1 MLANILLVEDEKS
14 IVTLIK
20 YNLEKEGFKVFC
32 SETGEDAL
40 KIIKEKIP
48 DLVILDWML
57 PDTSGID
64 VCRQIKIDKKLKN
77 IPVLI
82 LTAKGEP
89 DDKIKGLEVGADD
102 YVTKP
107 FNNKELLL
115 RVKSLIKRSKPS
127 LLEDLGIFKDLKID
141 RISLIKRSKPSLL
154 EDLGIFKDL
163 KIDRIAKKVFR
174 ENKEI
179 KLGPIEYKLLDFLI
193 KSPQRVYSREQLL
206 SNVWGESINVESRTV
221 DVHIRRLRKAINI
234 DKKNDLIRTV
244 RSSGYSLDS

>member
-1 MLANILLVEDEKS
+1 MLANVLLVEDEKS

-32 SETGEDAL
+32 AETGEEAL
-40 KIIKEKIP
+40 KIIKEKTL
-48 DLVILDWML
+48 DVVILDWML
-57 PDTSGID
+57 PDVSGIE
-64 VCRQIKIDKKLKN
+64 VCRQIKKDKKLKN
-77 IPVLI
+77 VPVLI

-115 RVKSLIKRSKPS
+115 RIKSLIKRSKPS
-127 LLEDLGIFKDLKID
+127 LLEETATFKNLKIN
-141 RISLIKRSKPSLL
+141 RIT
-154 EDLGIFKDL
+154 
-163 KIDRIAKKVFR
+163 KKVFR
-174 ENKEI
+174 DNIEI
-179 KLGPIEYKLLDFLI
+179 KLGPIEYKLIDFFI

-206 SNVWGESINVESRTV
+206 NNVWGDNINVESRTV
-221 DVHIRRLRKAINI
+221 DVHIRRLRKAINFGNKI
-234 DKKNDLIRTV
+234 DLIRTV

>member
-40 KIIKEKIP
+40 KIIKEKTP

-141 RISLIKRSKPSLL
+141 RIT
-154 EDLGIFKDL
+154 
-163 KIDRIAKKVFR
+163 KKVFR

-179 KLGPIEYKLLDFLI
+179 KLGPIEYKLLDFFI

-206 SNVWGESINVESRTV
+206 SNVWGESINVENRTV

-234 DKKNDLIRTV
+234 DKKDDLIRTV

>member
-1 MLANILLVEDEKS
+1 MLANVLLVEDEKS
-14 IVTLIK
+14 ITTLIK
-20 YNLEKEGFKVFC
+20 YNLEKEGFKVYC

-40 KIIKEKIP
+40 KIIKEKTP

-141 RISLIKRSKPSLL
+141 RITR
-154 EDLGIFKDL
+154 
-163 KIDRIAKKVFR
+163 KVFR

>member
-141 RISLIKRSKPSLL
+141 RIT
-154 EDLGIFKDL
+154 
-163 KIDRIAKKVFR
+163 KKVFR
-174 ENKEI
+174 KNKEI
-179 KLGPIEYKLLDFLI
+179 KLGPIEYKLLDFFI

>member
-64 VCRQIKIDKKLKN
+64 VCRKIKIDKKLKN

-141 RISLIKRSKPSLL
+141 RIT
-154 EDLGIFKDL
+154 
-163 KIDRIAKKVFR
+163 KKVFR

-234 DKKNDLIRTV
+234 DKKDDLIRTV

>member
-141 RISLIKRSKPSLL
+141 RIT
-154 EDLGIFKDL
+154 
-163 KIDRIAKKVFR
+163 KKVFR

-206 SNVWGESINVESRTV
+206 NNVWGENINVESRTV
-221 DVHIRRLRKAINI
+221 DVHIRRLRKAINV
-234 DKKNDLIRTV
+234 DKKSDLIRTV

>member
-14 IVTLIK
+14 IITLIK

-40 KIIKEKIP
+40 KVIKEKTP

-141 RISLIKRSKPSLL
+141 RIT
-154 EDLGIFKDL
+154 
-163 KIDRIAKKVFR
+163 KKVFR

-206 SNVWGESINVESRTV
+206 NNVWGENINVESRTV

>member
-14 IVTLIK
+14 ITTLIK
-20 YNLEKEGFKVFC
+20 YNLEKEGFKVYC

-64 VCRQIKIDKKLKN
+64 VCRQIKVDKKLKN

-115 RVKSLIKRSKPS
+115 RIKSLIKRSKPS

-141 RISLIKRSKPSLL
+141 RMTR
-154 EDLGIFKDL
+154 
-163 KIDRIAKKVFR
+163 KVFR

-206 SNVWGESINVESRTV
+206 NNVWGENINVETRTV

-234 DKKNDLIRTV
+234 DKKSDLIRTV

>member
-1 MLANILLVEDEKS
+1 MLANVVLVEDEKS
-14 IVTLIK
+14 IATLIK
-20 YNLEKEGFKVFC
+20 YNLEKEGFKVYC

-40 KIIKEKIP
+40 KVIKEKIP
-48 DLVILDWML
+48 DIVILDWML

-64 VCRQIKIDKKLKN
+64 VCRHIKIDKKLKN

-115 RVKSLIKRSKPS
+115 RIKSLIKRSKP
-127 LLEDLGIFKDLKID
+127 LLLDEIATFKDLKID
-141 RISLIKRSKPSLL
+141 RIT
-154 EDLGIFKDL
+154 
-163 KIDRIAKKVFR
+163 KKVFR
-174 ENKEI
+174 DNKEI
-179 KLGPIEYKLLDFLI
+179 KLGPIEYKLLDFFI

-206 SNVWGESINVESRTV
+206 NNVWGDEINVEARTV

-234 DKKNDLIRTV
+234 EGLPELIRTV
-244 RSSGYSLDS
+244 RSSGYSLDI

>member
-64 VCRQIKIDKKLKN
+64 ICRQIKIDKKLKN

-141 RISLIKRSKPSLL
+141 RIT
-154 EDLGIFKDL
+154 
-163 KIDRIAKKVFR
+163 KKVFR

-179 KLGPIEYKLLDFLI
+179 KLGPIEYKLLDFFI

>member
-40 KIIKEKIP
+40 KIIKEKTP

-57 PDTSGID
+57 PDTSGIN
-64 VCRQIKIDKKLKN
+64 VCRQIKLDKKLKN

-115 RVKSLIKRSKPS
+115 RVKSLIKRPKPS
-127 LLEDLGIFKDLKID
+127 LLEETATFKDLKID
-141 RISLIKRSKPSLL
+141 RIT
-154 EDLGIFKDL
+154 
-163 KIDRIAKKVFR
+163 KKVFR
-174 ENKEI
+174 DNKEI
-179 KLGPIEYKLLDFLI
+179 KLGPIEYKLLDFFI

-206 SNVWGESINVESRTV
+206 NNVWGENINVESRTV
-221 DVHIRRLRKAINI
+221 DVHIRRLRKAINLDNKI
-234 DKKNDLIRTV
+234 DLIRTV
-244 RSSGYSLDS
+244 RSSGYSLDV

>member
-1 MLANILLVEDEKS
+1 MLASILLVEDEQS

-40 KIIKEKIP
+40 KVIKEKTP

-64 VCRQIKIDKKLKN
+64 VCRKIKIDRKLKN

-115 RVKSLIKRSKPS
+115 RIKSLIKRSKPS
-127 LLEDLGIFKDLKID
+127 LFEDLGTFKDLKID
-141 RISLIKRSKPSLL
+141 RIT
-154 EDLGIFKDL
+154 
-163 KIDRIAKKVFR
+163 KKVFR
-174 ENKEI
+174 EDKEI

-206 SNVWGESINVESRTV
+206 SNVWGENINVESRTV

>member
-1 MLANILLVEDEKS
+1 MLANVLLVEDEKS
-14 IVTLIK
+14 ITTLIK
-20 YNLEKEGFKVFC
+20 YNLEKEGFKVYC

-40 KIIKEKIP
+40 RIIKEKTP

-141 RISLIKRSKPSLL
+141 RITR
-154 EDLGIFKDL
+154 
-163 KIDRIAKKVFR
+163 KVFR

-206 SNVWGESINVESRTV
+206 NNVWGENINVETRTV

>member
-1 MLANILLVEDEKS
+1 MLANVLLVEDEKS

-32 SETGEDAL
+32 AETGEDAL

-57 PDTSGID
+57 PDLSGVE
-64 VCRQIKIDKKLKN
+64 VCRQIKKDKKLKN
-77 IPVLI
+77 IPILI

-115 RVKSLIKRSKPS
+115 RIKSLIKRSKPS
-127 LLEDLGIFKDLKID
+127 LLEDLAIFKDLKMI
-141 RISLIKRSKPSLL
+141 
-154 EDLGIFKDL
+154 
-163 KIDRIAKKVFR
+163 V
-174 ENKEI
+174 
-179 KLGPIEYKLLDFLI
+179 
-193 KSPQRVYSREQLL
+193 
-206 SNVWGESINVESRTV
+206 
-221 DVHIRRLRKAINI
+221 
-234 DKKNDLIRTV
+234 
-244 RSSGYSLDS
+244 

>member
-1 MLANILLVEDEKS
+1 MLANILLVEDEKA
-14 IVTLIK
+14 IATLIK

-40 KIIKEKIP
+40 KIIKEKTP

-64 VCRQIKIDKKLKN
+64 VCRQIKIDKKFKN

-115 RVKSLIKRSKPS
+115 RIKSLIKRSKPS

-141 RISLIKRSKPSLL
+141 RITR
-154 EDLGIFKDL
+154 
-163 KIDRIAKKVFR
+163 KVFR

-206 SNVWGESINVESRTV
+206 NNVWGENINVETRTV

>member
-1 MLANILLVEDEKS
+1 MLANVVLVEDEKS
-14 IVTLIK
+14 IATLIK
-20 YNLEKEGFKVFC
+20 YNLEKEGFKVYC

-64 VCRQIKIDKKLKN
+64 ICRQIKVDKKLKN

-115 RVKSLIKRSKPS
+115 RIKSLIKRSKPL
-127 LLEDLGIFKDLKID
+127 LLEEIATFKDLKID
-141 RISLIKRSKPSLL
+141 RIT
-154 EDLGIFKDL
+154 
-163 KIDRIAKKVFR
+163 KKVFR
-174 ENKEI
+174 DNKEI
-179 KLGPIEYKLLDFLI
+179 KLGPIEFKLLDFFI

-206 SNVWGESINVESRTV
+206 NNVWGENINVESRTV
-221 DVHIRRLRKAINI
+221 DVHIRRLRKAINLDNKI
-234 DKKNDLIRTV
+234 DLIRTV
-244 RSSGYSLDS
+244 RSSGYSLDA

>member
-40 KIIKEKIP
+40 KIIKEKTP

-141 RISLIKRSKPSLL
+141 RITR
-154 EDLGIFKDL
+154 
-163 KIDRIAKKVFR
+163 KVFR

-179 KLGPIEYKLLDFLI
+179 KLGPIEYKLLDFFI

-234 DKKNDLIRTV
+234 DKKDDLIRTV

>member
-1 MLANILLVEDEKS
+1 MLANVLLVEDEKS
-14 IVTLIK
+14 ITTLIK
-20 YNLEKEGFKVFC
+20 YNLEKEGFKVYC

-40 KIIKEKIP
+40 KIIKEKTP

-141 RISLIKRSKPSLL
+141 RITR
-154 EDLGIFKDL
+154 
-163 KIDRIAKKVFR
+163 KVFR

-179 KLGPIEYKLLDFLI
+179 KLGPIEYKLLDFFI

>member
-1 MLANILLVEDEKS
+1 MLANVLLVEDEKS

-32 SETGEDAL
+32 AETGEEAL
-40 KIIKEKIP
+40 KIIKEKTF
-48 DLVILDWML
+48 DVVILDWML
-57 PDTSGID
+57 PDVSGIE
-64 VCRQIKIDKKLKN
+64 VCRQIKKDKKLKN

-115 RVKSLIKRSKPS
+115 RIKSLIKRSKPS
-127 LLEDLGIFKDLKID
+127 LLEETATFKNLKIN
-141 RISLIKRSKPSLL
+141 RIT
-154 EDLGIFKDL
+154 
-163 KIDRIAKKVFR
+163 KKVFR
-174 ENKEI
+174 DNIEI
-179 KLGPIEYKLLDFLI
+179 KLGPIEYKLIDFFI

-206 SNVWGESINVESRTV
+206 NNVWGDNINVESRTV
-221 DVHIRRLRKAINI
+221 DVHIRRLRKAINFGNKI
-234 DKKNDLIRTV
+234 DLIRTV

>member
-1 MLANILLVEDEKS
+1 MLANVVLVEDEKS
-14 IVTLIK
+14 IATLVK
-20 YNLEKEGFKVFC
+20 YNLEKEGFKVYC

-64 VCRQIKIDKKLKN
+64 ICRQIKVDKKLKN

-115 RVKSLIKRSKPS
+115 RIKSLIKRSKPL
-127 LLEDLGIFKDLKID
+127 LLEEIATFKDLKID
-141 RISLIKRSKPSLL
+141 RIT
-154 EDLGIFKDL
+154 
-163 KIDRIAKKVFR
+163 KKVFR
-174 ENKEI
+174 DNKEI
-179 KLGPIEYKLLDFLI
+179 KLGPIEYKLLDFFI

-206 SNVWGESINVESRTV
+206 NNVWGENINVESRTV
-221 DVHIRRLRKAINI
+221 DVHIRRLRKAINLDNKI
-234 DKKNDLIRTV
+234 DLIRTV
-244 RSSGYSLDS
+244 RSSGYSLDV

>member
-1 MLANILLVEDEKS
+1 MLANVLLVEDEKS

-32 SETGEDAL
+32 AETGEDAL

-57 PDTSGID
+57 PDLPGVE
-64 VCRQIKIDKKLKN
+64 VCRQIKKDKKLKN
-77 IPVLI
+77 IPILI

-115 RVKSLIKRSKPS
+115 RIKSLIKRSKPS
-127 LLEDLGIFKDLKID
+127 LLEDLAIFKDLKIN
-141 RISLIKRSKPSLL
+141 RMTR
-154 EDLGIFKDL
+154 
-163 KIDRIAKKVFR
+163 KVFR
-174 ENKEI
+174 EDKEI
-179 KLGPIEYKLLDFLI
+179 KLGPTEYKLLDFLI

-206 SNVWGESINVESRTV
+206 NNVWGENINVETRTV

>member
-14 IVTLIK
+14 IITLIK

-32 SETGEDAL
+32 SETGEDAF
-40 KIIKEKIP
+40 KVIKEKTP

-64 VCRQIKIDKKLKN
+64 VCRKIKIDKKLKN

-115 RVKSLIKRSKPS
+115 RIKSLIKRSKPS

-141 RISLIKRSKPSLL
+141 RITR
-154 EDLGIFKDL
+154 
-163 KIDRIAKKVFR
+163 KVFR

-206 SNVWGESINVESRTV
+206 NNVWGENINVETRTV

>member
-64 VCRQIKIDKKLKN
+64 ICRQIKIDKKLKN

-141 RISLIKRSKPSLL
+141 RIT
-154 EDLGIFKDL
+154 
-163 KIDRIAKKVFR
+163 KKVFR

>member
-40 KIIKEKIP
+40 KIIKEKTP

-64 VCRQIKIDKKLKN
+64 VCRQIKIDKKFKN

-115 RVKSLIKRSKPS
+115 RIKSLIKRSKPS

-141 RISLIKRSKPSLL
+141 RITR
-154 EDLGIFKDL
+154 
-163 KIDRIAKKVFR
+163 KVFR

-206 SNVWGESINVESRTV
+206 NNVWGENINVETRTV

-234 DKKNDLIRTV
+234 DKKDDLIRTV

>member
-1 MLANILLVEDEKS
+1 MLANVVLVEDEKS
-14 IVTLIK
+14 IATLIK
-20 YNLEKEGFKVFC
+20 YNLEKEGFKVYC

-64 VCRQIKIDKKLKN
+64 ICRQIKVDKKLKN

-115 RVKSLIKRSKPS
+115 RIKSLIKRSKPL
-127 LLEDLGIFKDLKID
+127 LLEEIATFKDLKID
-141 RISLIKRSKPSLL
+141 RIT
-154 EDLGIFKDL
+154 
-163 KIDRIAKKVFR
+163 KKVFR
-174 ENKEI
+174 DNKEI
-179 KLGPIEYKLLDFLI
+179 KLGPIEYKLLDFFI

-206 SNVWGESINVESRTV
+206 NNVWGENINVESRTV
-221 DVHIRRLRKAINI
+221 DVHIRRLRKAINLDNKI
-234 DKKNDLIRTV
+234 DLIRTV
-244 RSSGYSLDS
+244 RSSGYSLDA

>member
-1 MLANILLVEDEKS
+1 MLANVLLVEDEKS
-14 IVTLIK
+14 IATLIK

-48 DLVILDWML
+48 DVVILDWML

-64 VCRQIKIDKKLKN
+64 ICRQIKKDKKLKN

-127 LLEDLGIFKDLKID
+127 LLEETATFKGLKID
-141 RISLIKRSKPSLL
+141 RISKR
-154 EDLGIFKDL
+154 
-163 KIDRIAKKVFR
+163 VFR
-174 ENKEI
+174 DNKEI
-179 KLGPIEYKLLDFLI
+179 KLGPIEYKLLDFFL

-206 SNVWGESINVESRTV
+206 NNVWGENINVESRTV
-221 DVHIRRLRKAINI
+221 DVHIRRLRKAINLDNRI
-234 DKKNDLIRTV
+234 DLIRTV
-244 RSSGYSLDS
+244 RSSGYSLDV

>member
-1 MLANILLVEDEKS
+1 MLANVLLVEDEKS
-14 IVTLIK
+14 ITTLIK
-20 YNLEKEGFKVFC
+20 YNLEKEGFKVYC

-40 KIIKEKIP
+40 KIIKEKTP

-141 RISLIKRSKPSLL
+141 RIT
-154 EDLGIFKDL
+154 
-163 KIDRIAKKVFR
+163 KKVFR

-206 SNVWGESINVESRTV
+206 NNVWGENINVETRTV

-234 DKKNDLIRTV
+234 DKKNNLIRTV